1 MLLPLFTILYR
12 KQFTMQTP
20 KKPWNTW
27 QKFSFRFF
35 FLFFGLTSLFCW
47 INNVFFAWSAVAK
60 ASVEDLYP
68 IFKPLS
74 GLFYWLDKHFY
85 HTGYDPKSQV
95 SFPIDNHFGVI
106 FYLTLFFLSIIA
118 AIAWS
123 ILDKKR
129 TNYNRL
135 FYWFNV
141 YLRYT
146 LAIVIL
152 GYGIDKVIPV
162 QMPHP
167 RTIDMM
173 RLFGNQSRE
182 DLLWKFMGVS
192 PGYMLFTGSC
202 EILAALLL
210 FSRRTAVFGYLFV
223 LGVLTNV
230 VALNWFYNIS
240 VKLFSSLLWLYAF
253 YLLAP
258 WLARIVQFFF
268 SGTAV
273 AVPQQQHTFQ
283 KKWQN
288 YLLTAAM
295 VLVPLISLALE
306 SLRDVK
312 AYQGEITSVRKEKMY
327 NVTAFVT
334 KDTIAPDSIRWRRV
348 LFVYDNYVVFYNMKD
363 KEDWYQYE
371 VDSLKRTLT
380 LHALNSTVIKK
391 LQYAYPSAGK
401 LQLNGE
407 WKGGRDINV
416 SLKLSPVDSMY
427 LNKEKLK
434 IMQD

>member
-1 MLLPLFTILYR
+1 MHASDAPW
-12 KQFTMQTP
+12 
-20 KKPWNTW
+20 KPWH
-27 QKFSFRFF
+27 KLSFRFF
-35 FLFFGLTSLFCW
+35 FLFLGITSVFCW
-47 INNVFFAWSAVAK
+47 INTVFFAWMAVAK
-60 ASVEDLYP
+60 ASVENLYP

-74 GLFYWLDKHFY
+74 GLFYWLDQHIY
-85 HTGYDPKSQV
+85 HTGYDPKTQV

-106 FYLTLFFLSIIA
+106 YLLTLFFLSVIA
-118 AIAWS
+118 AVAWS

-129 TNYNRL
+129 ASYDKL
-135 FYWFNV
+135 SYWFNL
-141 YLRYT
+141 YMRYT

-167 RTIDMM
+167 RTVDMI
-173 RLFGNQSRE
+173 RPFGNQSRE

-210 FSRRTAVFGYLFV
+210 FSRRTAVFGYVFV

-240 VKLFSSLLWLYAF
+240 VKLFSSLLWLYAL

-258 WLARIVQFFF
+258 WLSNICQFFF
-268 SGTAV
+268 SGTPA
-273 AVPQQQHTFQ
+273 AVPQQRYAFK
-283 KKWQN
+283 KKWKN
-288 YLLTAAM
+288 YLLPGVL
-295 VLVPLISLALE
+295 VLVPLLSLVFE
-306 SLRDVK
+306 SIGDVK
-312 AYQGEITSVRKEKMY
+312 SYRKETASARKEKMY
-327 NVTAFVT
+327 NVMTFLT
-334 KDTIAPDSIRWRRV
+334 KDTVAADSIRWRRV
-348 LFVYDNYVVFYNMKD
+348 LFVYDNYMVIFNMKD

-371 VDSLKRTLT
+371 VDSLKKTFT
-380 LHALNSTVIKK
+380 LHGLNNNAVKM
-391 LQYAYPSAGK
+391 LEYAYPSAGK
-401 LQLNGE
+401 LQLAGK
-407 WKGGRDINV
+407 WKGGKDINV

-427 LNKEKLK
+427 LNKEKIK